1 MPDSNAALVLQ
12 EFGNKI
18 GLPQIAFNESRVC
31 ALSFDDIIV
40 NLELS
45 ADTRMLTA
53 YLWIAE
59 IAPERRAE
67 VAVAVADANFLFSG
81 THGATL
87 GMNRSSGDI
96 ALAAQLP
103 DATLTLAAFEQTL
116 ENLVNIAEAW
126 QQRLASGNAP
136 ATEDAAPPVSGD
148 ITGFLRA

>member
-1 MPDSNAALVLQ
+1 MPDSNAALALQ

-18 GLPQIAFNESRVC
+18 GLPQIAFNENRIC

-45 ADTRMLTA
+45 ADARMLTA

-59 IAPERRAE
+59 IEPERRAE
-67 VAVAVADANFLFSG
+67 VALAVADANFLFSG

-87 GMNRSSGDI
+87 GMNRSSGDL

-103 DATLTLAAFEQTL
+103 DATLTLVIFEQTL

-126 QQRLASGNAP
+126 QQRVSSNALSADTDTASASPNAFNP
-136 ATEDAAPPVSGD
+136 A
-148 ITGFLRA
+148 LRA